1 MVLEII
7 EEIDGETGLQVLLF
21 RLYRFFQTVLY
32 TLKILSG
39 ARILNEK
46 ILFVAISD
54 RRYGRE
60 GRGRPVWLEK
70 YGPPTR
76 TENRLIIENLSSRV
90 SWQDLKDYM
99 RQVNHLIKML
109 KKNFQEMER
118 DMHFLSGVKK
128 LLIILELYLQEQ
140 VFVIR
145 LI

>member
-99 RQVNHLIKML
+99 RQVNH
-109 KKNFQEMER
+109 
-118 DMHFLSGVKK
+118 
-128 LLIILELYLQEQ
+128 
-140 VFVIR
+140 
-145 LI
+145 